1 MSARVALGAV
11 NSRNYALDCRRDRAF
26 ADILP
31 DELKEA
37 RRSRFLDGCAA

>member
-1 MSARVALGAV
+1 MSARIALGAV
-11 NSRNYALDCRRDRAF
+11 NSWDCALGCLRGRAF
-26 ADILP
+26 ADLLP